1 MIAAT
6 RYPAFSR
13 NFDDEQDY
21 ADAAVSAARKA
32 NPLPSGLSLAPIL
45 RWKRHERQRQ
55 DRSSSSVR
63 RGGAFE
69 TLRPTFQHFL
79 ARHPMTMYDGFA

>member
-13 NFDDEQDY
+13 NFEDEQDY

-32 NPLPSGLSLAPIL
+32 NSLPSGVKLAPIL
-45 RWKRHERQRQ
+45 RWKRRQQ
-55 DRSSSSVR
+55 QHGDSSSVR
-63 RGGAFE
+63 LCLEGSWG
-69 TLRPTFQHFL
+69 TST
-79 ARHPMTMYDGFA
+79 PMCSMFFTRR

>member
-13 NFDDEQDY
+13 NFEDEQDY

-45 RWKRHERQRQ
+45 RWKRQERQRR
-55 DRSSSSVR
+55 DRSSSVGSSREGLR
-63 RGGAFE
+63 R
-69 TLRPTFQHFL
+69 
-79 ARHPMTMYDGFA
+79 

>member
-21 ADAAVSAARKA
+21 ADVAVSAARKA
-32 NPLPSGLSLAPIL
+32 NPLPGGLSLSPIL
-45 RWKRHERQRQ
+45 RWKRQERRRQ
-55 DRSSSSVR
+55 DRSGSVR
-63 RGGAFE
+63 HERG
-69 TLRPTFQHFL
+69 
-79 ARHPMTMYDGFA
+79 

>member
-13 NFDDEQDY
+13 NFEDEQDY

-32 NPLPSGLSLAPIL
+32 NSLPSG
-45 RWKRHERQRQ
+45 
-55 DRSSSSVR
+55 
-63 RGGAFE
+63 
-69 TLRPTFQHFL
+69 
-79 ARHPMTMYDGFA
+79 

>member
-1 MIAAT
+1 MIAST

-13 NFDDEQDY
+13 NFEDEQDY

-45 RWKRHERQRQ
+45 RWKRSERQRQ
-55 DRSSSSVR
+55 DRSSSVR
-63 RGGAFE
+63 AVEKCYFCCQGP
-69 TLRPTFQHFL
+69 LL
-79 ARHPMTMYDGFA
+79 LLYDWFA